1 MQHALADTF
10 EVLRDAGA
18 DAFYQGS
25 LAERSVEYLQS
36 HGSSLTVQDFAEFQP
51 ETVEPISVEFRGL
64 TVLTSPPNTH
74 GFLLLRALRAVDELG
89 ITDPLGDGLGA
100 LLRVFHRGNDA
111 YARRIW
117 PIRGTSA
124 STSPRLSTMASTRWP
139 NSARRSP
146 ARPWC
151 RTATPSASPPPTVT
165 ATRCR

>member
-1 MQHALADTF
+1 MTLH
-10 EVLRDAGA
+10 
-18 DAFYQGS
+18 
-25 LAERSVEYLQS
+25 
-36 HGSSLTVQDFAEFQP
+36 DFAEFQP
-51 ETVEPISVEFRGL
+51 ETVEPISVAFRGL

-100 LLRVFHRGNDA
+100 LLRVFHRGNEL
-111 YARRIW
+111 R
-117 PIRGTSA
+117 A
-124 STSPRLSTMASTRWP
+124 SHLADPRHADVDVAALVNDGLDEMAELGAAQS
-139 NSARRSP
+139 